1 MADDETHI
9 GRNNE
14 ERKEDENRRIMG
26 KALEGAAAETV
37 QRFGSAV
44 KEHLA
49 AYAGDRE
56 NAADGNSKLSKT
68 LKSIAE
74 TPTSNEFKKQNIA
87 QQAGFSAE
95 VESVARK
102 NADNIIAGND
112 TRFKRYDDVKH
123 SDGRQTSNDP
133 IVDIVE
139 VDGLGK
145 TIIGSEA
152 QMKFVGSSP
161 KELLNALKS
170 KEYAKYRNEG
180 VIMNIPD
187 DYYDVLMGDGPD
199 GINGQ
204 IRKLQGELDGDRL
217 AGKNSPESIQ
227 QQIDDLKQ
235 IKKSLRKSGLT
246 KREALYAREHP
257 RRMVAKDVAKVA
269 NKAGLQQA
277 RNGALIGGGVSLI
290 RNMVACI
297 NGSIEP
303 AEAARNV
310 GVDAGLAAAF
320 GYVTAFSGAA
330 IKGAMQQ
337 NASSEYLRS
346 LSRTNVAA
354 TMVST
359 VTDVSKVVA
368 LYCRGEI
375 TGAVCIERLGQQG
388 MGQLGGVMGVAVAMA
403 AIPADGAFMAAMVGM
418 AGSTLG
424 YAAAVAIYEELSTAL
439 HDYELAKEERIRVER
454 ECAEAVELIRQYR
467 RDMSRD
473 VENYLATH
481 DELFNRAF
489 DAMDQALISND
500 IDGYLAGNAEIQE
513 SLGYLPRF
521 RTQQEFDDLMASD
534 DNFVL

>member
-14 ERKEDENRRIMG
+14 EREEDENRRIMG
-26 KALEGAAAETV
+26 KALEGAAVETV
-37 QRFGSAV
+37 QRFGSAI

-56 NAADGNSKLSKT
+56 KPADGNSRPPKT

-74 TPTSNEFKKQNIA
+74 MPTSNEFREQNIA

-95 VESVARK
+95 VESAARK
-102 NADNIIAGND
+102 NADNIIAGKD

-123 SDGRQTSNDP
+123 VSNDP

-139 VDGLGK
+139 VDDLGK
-145 TIIGSEA
+145 PIIGSEA

-170 KEYAKYRNEG
+170 KEYAKYRDAG
-180 VIMNIPD
+180 VIMDIPD

-199 GINGQ
+199 GINEQ
-204 IRKLQGELDGDRL
+204 IRKRQVKLDGDRL
-217 AGKNSPESIQ
+217 TGKNSPESIQ

-246 KREALYAREHP
+246 KSEALYAREHP
-257 RRMVAKDVAKVA
+257 KRMVAKDVAKVA

-320 GYVTAFSGAA
+320 GYVAAFSGAA
-330 IKGAMQQ
+330 IKGAMQ

-375 TGAVCIERLGQQG
+375 TGAACIERLGQQG

-403 AIPADGAFMAAMVGM
+403 AIPADSAFMAAMVGM

-473 VENYLATH
+473 VENYLATR
-481 DELFNRAF
+481 DELCNRAF

>member
-14 ERKEDENRRIMG
+14 EREEDENRRIMG
-26 KALEGAAAETV
+26 KALEGAAVETV
-37 QRFGSAV
+37 QRFGSAI

-56 NAADGNSKLSKT
+56 KPADGNSRPPKT

-74 TPTSNEFKKQNIA
+74 TPTSNEFREQNIA

-95 VESVARK
+95 VESAARK
-102 NADNIIAGND
+102 NADNIIAGKD

-123 SDGRQTSNDP
+123 VSNDP

-139 VDGLGK
+139 VDDLGK
-145 TIIGSEA
+145 PIIGSEA

-170 KEYAKYRNEG
+170 KEYAKYRDAG
-180 VIMNIPD
+180 VIMDIPD

-199 GINGQ
+199 GINEQ
-204 IRKLQGELDGDRL
+204 IRKRQVKLDGDRL
-217 AGKNSPESIQ
+217 TGKNSPESIQ

-246 KREALYAREHP
+246 KSEALYAREHP
-257 RRMVAKDVAKVA
+257 KRMVAKDVAKVA

-277 RNGALIGGGVSLI
+277 RNGALIGSGVSLI

-330 IKGAMQQ
+330 IKGAMQ

-500 IDGYLAGNAEIQE
+500 IDGYLTGNAEIQE

>member
-14 ERKEDENRRIMG
+14 EREEDENRRIMG
-26 KALEGAAAETV
+26 KALEGAAVETV
-37 QRFGSAV
+37 QRFGSAI

-56 NAADGNSKLSKT
+56 KPADGNSRPPKT
-68 LKSIAE
+68 LKSIAKMK
-74 TPTSNEFKKQNIA
+74 TSNEFKKQNLA

-95 VESVARK
+95 VESAARK
-102 NADNIIAGND
+102 NADNIIAGKD

-123 SDGRQTSNDP
+123 VSNDP

-139 VDGLGK
+139 VDDLGK
-145 TIIGSEA
+145 PIIGSEA

-170 KEYAKYRNEG
+170 KEYAKYRDAG
-180 VIMNIPD
+180 VIMDIPD

-199 GINGQ
+199 GINEQ
-204 IRKLQGELDGDRL
+204 IRKLQGELEGGRL
-217 AGKNSPESIQ
+217 AGKNSEAIQ

-246 KREALYAREHP
+246 KSEALYAREHP
-257 RRMVAKDVAKVA
+257 KRMVAKDVAKVA

-277 RNGALIGGGVSLI
+277 RNGALIGSGVSLI

-330 IKGAMQQ
+330 IKGAMQ

-375 TGAVCIERLGQQG
+375 TGAACIERLGQQG

-403 AIPADGAFMAAMVGM
+403 AIPADSAFMAAMVGM

-473 VENYLATH
+473 VENYLATR
-481 DELFNRAF
+481 DELCNRAF

-500 IDGYLAGNAEIQE
+500 IDGYLTGNAEIQE

>member
-14 ERKEDENRRIMG
+14 EREEDENRRIMG
-26 KALEGAAAETV
+26 KALEGAAVETV
-37 QRFGSAV
+37 QRFGSAI
-44 KEHLA
+44 KERLA

-56 NAADGNSKLSKT
+56 KPADGNSRPPKT

-74 TPTSNEFKKQNIA
+74 TPTSNEFREQNIA

-95 VESVARK
+95 VESAARK
-102 NADNIIAGND
+102 NADNIIAGKD

-123 SDGRQTSNDP
+123 VSNDP

-139 VDGLGK
+139 VDDLGK
-145 TIIGSEA
+145 PIIGSEA

-170 KEYAKYRNEG
+170 KEYAKYRDAG
-180 VIMNIPD
+180 VIMDIPD

-199 GINGQ
+199 GINEQ
-204 IRKLQGELDGDRL
+204 IRKRQVKLDGDRL
-217 AGKNSPESIQ
+217 TGKNSPESIQ

-246 KREALYAREHP
+246 KSEALYAREHP
-257 RRMVAKDVAKVA
+257 KRMVAKDVAKVA

-330 IKGAMQQ
+330 IKGAMQ

-375 TGAVCIERLGQQG
+375 TGAACIERLGQQG

-403 AIPADGAFMAAMVGM
+403 AIPADSAFMAAMVGM

-473 VENYLATH
+473 VENYLATR
-481 DELFNRAF
+481 DELCNRAF

>member
-37 QRFGSAV
+37 QRFGSAI

-95 VESVARK
+95 VEAVARK

-170 KEYAKYRNEG
+170 KEYAKYRDAD

-330 IKGAMQQ
+330 IKGAMQ

-403 AIPADGAFMAAMVGM
+403 AVPADGAFMAAMVGM

-424 YAAAVAIYEELSTAL
+424 YAAAVAVYEELSTAL

-500 IDGYLAGNAEIQE
+500 IDGYLTGNAEIQE

>member
-14 ERKEDENRRIMG
+14 EREEDENRRIMG
-26 KALEGAAAETV
+26 KALEGAAVETV
-37 QRFGSAV
+37 QRFGSAI

-56 NAADGNSKLSKT
+56 KPADGNSRPPKT

-74 TPTSNEFKKQNIA
+74 MPTSNEFREQNIA

-95 VESVARK
+95 VESAARK
-102 NADNIIAGND
+102 NADNIIAGKD

-123 SDGRQTSNDP
+123 VSNDP

-139 VDGLGK
+139 VDDLGK
-145 TIIGSEA
+145 PIIGSEA

-170 KEYAKYRNEG
+170 KEYAKYRDAG
-180 VIMNIPD
+180 VIMDIPD

-199 GINGQ
+199 GINEQ
-204 IRKLQGELDGDRL
+204 IRKRQVKLDGDRL
-217 AGKNSPESIQ
+217 TGKNSPESIQ

-246 KREALYAREHP
+246 KSEALYAREHP
-257 RRMVAKDVAKVA
+257 KRMVAKDVAKVA

-330 IKGAMQQ
+330 IKGAMQ

-375 TGAVCIERLGQQG
+375 TGAACIERLGQQG

-403 AIPADGAFMAAMVGM
+403 AIPADSAFMAAMVGM

-473 VENYLATH
+473 VENYLATR
-481 DELFNRAF
+481 DELCNRAF

>member
-26 KALEGAAAETV
+26 KALEGVAAETV
-37 QRFGSAV
+37 QRFGSAI

-204 IRKLQGELDGDRL
+204 IRKLQGELDGGRL
-217 AGKNSPESIQ
+217 AGKNSEAIQ

-257 RRMVAKDVAKVA
+257 RRMVRK
-269 NKAGLQQA
+269 
-277 RNGALIGGGVSLI
+277 
-290 RNMVACI
+290 M
-297 NGSIEP
+297 
-303 AEAARNV
+303 
-310 GVDAGLAAAF
+310 
-320 GYVTAFSGAA
+320 
-330 IKGAMQQ
+330 
-337 NASSEYLRS
+337 
-346 LSRTNVAA
+346 
-354 TMVST
+354 
-359 VTDVSKVVA
+359 
-368 LYCRGEI
+368 
-375 TGAVCIERLGQQG
+375 
-388 MGQLGGVMGVAVAMA
+388 
-403 AIPADGAFMAAMVGM
+403 
-418 AGSTLG
+418 
-424 YAAAVAIYEELSTAL
+424 
-439 HDYELAKEERIRVER
+439 
-454 ECAEAVELIRQYR
+454 
-467 RDMSRD
+467 
-473 VENYLATH
+473 
-481 DELFNRAF
+481 
-489 DAMDQALISND
+489 
-500 IDGYLAGNAEIQE
+500 
-513 SLGYLPRF
+513 
-521 RTQQEFDDLMASD
+521 
-534 DNFVL
+534 